1 MNSQKIYNEVI
12 ACIAE
17 NIRYVL
23 DNSKFFSVHVDEVTD
38 HNANKENLLL
48 CVQYMNLLQEKYTI
62 LEAFLD

>member
-1 MNSQKIYNEVI
+1 MNSYKIYNEVI

-23 DNSKFFSVHVDEVTD
+23 DNSKFFSVNVDKVTD

-48 CVQYMNLLQEKYTI
+48 CVQYVNLLQE
-62 LEAFLD
+62 